1 MDNKETFNKTEF
13 ATLLDKAKGDRSIN
27 QYANETGVSAAHIS
41 RFLREM
47 IDAPPTPETISKLA
61 TKAYNEV
68 TYRDL
73 MAAAGHIDISAQP
86 NESTIINSEIEK
98 YSPIDRR
105 KRMEELQ
112 KKFFQVIL
120 SDLYTK
126 PFKWSIQKPE
136 DKPFSPDMV
145 IDIEHDGYNRWYL
158 DFKGTFDDGRS
169 AGPHPYH
176 FYGQITLIE
185 LLPSDKFTI
194 VVNSETY
201 YKQFIRRPPV
211 SLRANLYVMLVDL
224 EKGEVVKEEI
234 LCKY

>member
-1 MDNKETFNKTEF
+1 MDNKEVFNRAEF
-13 ATLLDKAKGDRSIN
+13 AALLDKAKGDRSIN

-47 IDAPPTPETISKLA
+47 IEAPPTPETISKLA

-73 MAAAGHIDISAQP
+73 MAAAGHINIATQP
-86 NESTIINSEIEK
+86 NEDTIRNSDIEI
-98 YSPIDRR
+98 YSPLDRR
-105 KRMEELQ
+105 RRMEDLQ
-112 KKFFQVIL
+112 KRFFQVIL

-145 IDIEHDGYNRWYL
+145 VDIDHDGYNRWYL
-158 DFKGTFDDGRS
+158 DFKGTLDDGRS

-176 FYGQITLIE
+176 FYGQITLVE
-185 LLPSDKFTI
+185 LLPSDKFTL

-201 YKQFIRRPPV
+201 YKQFLRRPPV
-211 SLRANLYVMLVDL
+211 SLRANLYVMLIDL
-224 EKGEVVKEEI
+224 DKGEVIKEEQ